1 MTEDVD
7 ELLFDD
13 DNNTAEN
20 EEAIETEE
28 DKIKRLRGE
37 LEKCLNGSDL
47 YNYCI
52 VHLPITGMKFGVSLS
67 MNRAIAYLKN
77 SKIIDDKTPTW
88 ANCKKN
94 HKEIIS
100 SKFDEFL
107 ENSATFKVLRNAI
120 LEGFVT
126 KKMVAKKNVHETLL
140 LDEVDEI
147 ALVQQGGRSVDR
159 TALLACAL
167 ADPSFIPMFTE
178 LAAPIE
184 APLRPAFLD
193 LGAAQMTAARWN
205 VVAEAVNRKANSYE
219 NDFASLKVGTHGYV
233 LADIDPKKGSFVET
247 PSLSMGKQFQQLLT
261 KMRNQLMLLNQRVF
275 KSGDNSGEDELI
287 ESAYIRTGKFILRH
301 RFV

>member
-107 ENSATFKVLRNAI
+107 EKSIVIPLLCSGGGLISREVSRRGAALSPIVIICLHFETVTFRNSVSSVSMIVDDTIRGKD
-120 LEGFVT
+120 
-126 KKMVAKKNVHETLL
+126 LL
-140 LDEVDEI
+140 LFWLTFPEEFVPEFC
-147 ALVQQGGRSVDR
+147 LYSWSYGFG
-159 TALLACAL
+159 
-167 ADPSFIPMFTE
+167 FE
-178 LAAPIE
+178 
-184 APLRPAFLD
+184 PL
-193 LGAAQMTAARWN
+193 
-205 VVAEAVNRKANSYE
+205 
-219 NDFASLKVGTHGYV
+219 
-233 LADIDPKKGSFVET
+233 
-247 PSLSMGKQFQQLLT
+247 
-261 KMRNQLMLLNQRVF
+261 
-275 KSGDNSGEDELI
+275 
-287 ESAYIRTGKFILRH
+287 
-301 RFV
+301 